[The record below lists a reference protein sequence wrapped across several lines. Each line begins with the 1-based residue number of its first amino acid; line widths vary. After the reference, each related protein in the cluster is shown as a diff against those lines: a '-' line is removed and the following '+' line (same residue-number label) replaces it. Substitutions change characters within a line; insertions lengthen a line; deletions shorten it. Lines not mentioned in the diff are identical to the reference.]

1 MKLYIHNRDIQYL
14 VGMVL
19 EELKRSWANNMIL
32 ENPRSIEISES
43 VIEIGEQFGMIIDVS
58 MGTIYRRKMES
69 RLEYLLS
76 SNMIEVDDR
85 ERAIVNM
92 PKKVPEEIEE
102 MRIYEPTE
110 NMGVKRTIEIKERGT
125 ITETSTSY
133 MNEQAIETNR
143 EVYKRNKG
151 TINLERMT
159 KYPHIVKATI
169 NGKEEYFDISKSERP
184 ENIDIEGGIKIGKEE
199 IAEIEPVDKLRLVQK
214 AQYTV
219 YEDGIKELY
228 GINNEKEQN
237 VQEEIK

>member
-32 ENPRSIEISES
+32 ENPRSIEISEP
-43 VIEIGEQFGMIIDVS
+43 VIEVGEQFGMIIHVS
-58 MGTIYRRKMES
+58 MGITYRMKMAS
-69 RLEYLLS
+69 RLEYLLNS
-76 SNMIEVDDR
+76 KMIEVDDQGR
-85 ERAIVNM
+85 VIVNM

-102 MRIYEPTE
+102 MRIYEPTK
-110 NMGVKRTIEIKERGT
+110 NMGLKRTIEIKERGT
-125 ITETSTSY
+125 ITQTSTSY
-133 MNEQAIETNR
+133 MDENGIETNR
-143 EVYKRNKG
+143 EVYKRSKG
-151 TINLERMT
+151 KINLERMT
-159 KYPHIVKATI
+159 RYPHIVKAII
-169 NGKEEYFDISKSERP
+169 NGKEEYFDISKLNRP
-184 ENIDIEGGIKIGKEE
+184 ENIDIEGGVKITKEE
-199 IAEIEPVDKLRLVQK
+199 IAEIDSVDKLRLVQK